1 MSTTMSKKTACDA
14 TYIITTQCGC
24 KYKLQNQDYTLIKK
38 CSNYYH
44 NDNVLEN
51 KITIQKEDN

>member
-1 MSTTMSKKTACDA
+1 MSKKTACDA

-24 KYKLQNQDYTLIKK
+24 KYKLQNQDYVLIKK
-38 CSNYYH
+38 CSHYYH
-44 NDNVLEN
+44 NDNVSEY